1 VAVADKAY
9 EALARAGAKVPAAR
23 PKWHGLERI
32 EDVPYDQNGPAE
44 RRLDIYRPL
53 GGKTPRPVVLYAHGG
68 AFRALSKD
76 THWLMGL
83 AFARRGY
90 LVFNVDYRLAP
101 QHRYPAAIEDVCAAY
116 EFVVENAE
124 LWGGDPSRLIL
135 AGESAGAN
143 LVTAAT
149 VAACYERPEPWA
161 RRAFDTGVAPT
172 ATLPAC
178 GIFDVSGAADLWRR
192 RELPWFLIDQL
203 ETCMEYLPD
212 NHDGLDLDLADPL
225 RVFER
230 GDKPDRPLPHFYVP
244 VGTRDPLL
252 HQTRRLRSA
261 LEHMGVSVKAEFFEG
276 EVHAFHAFVW
286 RRKAR
291 DCWRSMFE
299 FLDAV

>member
-1 VAVADKAY
+1 M
-9 EALARAGAKVPAAR
+9 
-23 PKWHGLERI
+23 
-32 EDVPYDQNGPAE
+32 PYDQAVPE
-44 RRLDIYRPL
+44 RRLDIYRPANSP
-53 GGKTPRPVVLYAHGG
+53 GPWPVVLYVHGG
-68 AFRALSKD
+68 AFRSLSKD

-101 QHRYPAAIEDVCAAY
+101 KHRFPAAIEDVCQAY
-116 EFVVENAE
+116 RFVVENAE
-124 LWGGDPSRLIL
+124 LWGGDVSRLIL

-149 VAACYERPEPWA
+149 VAACYERPEPYA
-161 RRAFDTGVAPT
+161 KAVFDTGVLPV

-178 GIFDVSGAADLWRR
+178 GMFDVSGISDLWQR

-203 ETCMEYLPD
+203 VTCTDGYLPA
-212 NHDGLDLDLADPL
+212 NRDGLDLDLADPL

-230 GDKPDRPLPHFYVP
+230 GDKPARALPRFYVP

-252 HQTRRLRSA
+252 DQTRRLARA
-261 LEHMGVSVKAEFFEG
+261 LGHMGVPVKAEFFDG

-286 RRKAR
+286 RPAAR
-291 DCWRSMFE
+291 ACWRSMFE
-299 FLDAV
+299 YIENV